1 MLATEGPLLVL
12 AGAGTG
18 KTRVITYRVA
28 HLIEQGVPPSS
39 ILAVTFTNK
48 AAGVMKERISEL
60 LRASGRGA
68 FDIWVSTFHSF
79 CARLL
84 RRESQALGLPRDFAI
99 YDDDDQT
106 AAVKRALL
114 QLGLSTE
121 DYPPRSLRSQIS
133 HAKNHGIT
141 PDEMESQA
149 APDARSGTPG
159 RRESVSRL
167 QRNPAQGRGARFRR
181 PASARG
187 GSAARTSPTCARA
200 GARNSN
206 I

>member
-1 MLATEGPLLVL
+1 VLATEGPLLVL

-48 AAGVMKERISEL
+48 AAGVMKERIQDL
-60 LRASGRGA
+60 LRASGFA
-68 FDIWVSTFHSF
+68 AWDVWVSTFHSF

-84 RRESQALGLPRDFAI
+84 RREAQSIGLPRDFAI

-106 AAVKRALL
+106 AAVRRSLL
-114 QLGLSTE
+114 QLGLAAE
-121 DYPPRSLRSQIS
+121 DYPPRSMRAQIS

-149 APDARSGTPG
+149 RDLRNSGREDSAPTTKSSARP
-159 RRESVSRL
+159 RRSTSTIYCCVPSICF
-167 QRNPAQGRGARFRR
+167 AIIATC
-181 PASARG
+181 ASA
-187 GSAARTSPTCARA
+187 
-200 GARNSN
+200 GAINSS